1 MGETMPRALY
11 PGSFDPITY
20 GHLDIA
26 RRARRLFDELIVG
39 VFANPNK
46 RTLFSLEERKALVE
60 QALKEEGLI
69 DLKVISYDGL
79 LIEAAKELG
88 VEAVIRGLRVNSDF
102 DYEFQIALTNRDL
115 DSTFETVFLMTS
127 RDWVFLSS
135 SMVKEIKRFGGD
147 VSRFV
152 PRVVEAALERKF
164 QEEMR
169 KGAR

>member
-1 MGETMPRALY
+1 MPRALY

-20 GHLDIA
+20 GHIDIA

-46 RTLFSLEERKALVE
+46 QTLFSLEERKELVE
-60 QALKEEGLI
+60 QALREEGLT
-69 DLKVISYDGL
+69 DVKVIGYDGL
-79 LIEAAKELG
+79 LIECAKELR
-88 VEAVIRGLRVNSDF
+88 VEAIIRGLRVNSDF

-115 DSTFETVFLMTS
+115 DSRVETVFLMTS
-127 RDWVFLSS
+127 REYVFLSS

-152 PRVVEAALERKF
+152 PRVVEEALERKL
-164 QEEMR
+164 QETIGREWR
-169 KGAR
+169 

>member
-1 MGETMPRALY
+1 MPRALY

-20 GHLDIA
+20 GHIDIA
-26 RRARRLFDELIVG
+26 RRAQRLFEELIVG

-46 RTLFSLEERKALVE
+46 KTLFPLDERKELVK
-60 QALKEEGLI
+60 QALQEEGLA
-69 DLKVISYDGL
+69 DVRVISYQGL
-79 LIEAAKELG
+79 LIECAKELE

-127 RDWVFLSS
+127 RDYVFLSS
-135 SMVKEIKRFGGD
+135 SMVKEIKSFGGD

-152 PRVVEAALERKF
+152 PRVVEEALDRKF
-164 QEEMR
+164 R
-169 KGAR
+169 S

>member
-1 MGETMPRALY
+1 MPRALY

-20 GHLDIA
+20 GHIDIA

-46 RTLFSLEERKALVE
+46 QTLFSLAERKELVE
-60 QALKEEGLI
+60 QALREEGLTDI
-69 DLKVISYDGL
+69 QVISYNGL
-79 LIEAAKELG
+79 LIECAKELE
-88 VEAVIRGLRVNSDF
+88 VEAIIRGLRVNSDF

-115 DSTFETVFLMTS
+115 DSRVETVFLMTS
-127 RDWVFLSS
+127 REYVFLSS

-152 PRVVEAALERKF
+152 PRAVEEALARKLR
-164 QEEMR
+164 EVMR
-169 KGAR
+169 KERR